1 MLAPPCIE
9 KAFSGQVVHGSN
21 TVALAQQRKGRS
33 MMIRLQPAMENQT
46 RRHHETSR
54 NYGTMVFTSKKTLGF
69 SPASSSSNS
78 GRIRLFL

>member
-1 MLAPPCIE
+1 MLAPSCIE
-9 KAFSGQVVHGSN
+9 KAFDCQVVHGSN

-46 RRHHETSR
+46 RRHQE
-54 NYGTMVFTSKKTLGF
+54 TMVFTSKKTLGF